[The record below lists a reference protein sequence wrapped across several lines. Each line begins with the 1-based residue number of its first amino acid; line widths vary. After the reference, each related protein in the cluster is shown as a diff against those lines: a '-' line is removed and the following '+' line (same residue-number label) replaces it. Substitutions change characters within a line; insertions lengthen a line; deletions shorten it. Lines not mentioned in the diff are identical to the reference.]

1 MAAILGIDLG
11 TTYSEVAVL
20 RDGQPEVVPVD
31 GEPIMPSCVGLDSQ
45 GALIV
50 GRAARN
56 QMALAPENTI
66 LSIKRKMGKNEPVA
80 LGERSFSPEEI
91 SALILRKLKQA
102 AEAHLGEEVTQ
113 AVITVPAYFDDAQ
126 RKATQNAGQLA
137 GLEVLRIINE
147 PTAAAL
153 AYDAGLEEDQTILVY
168 DLGGGTFD
176 VSLVV
181 VEKGVVEVKASHG
194 DTALGG
200 DDFDNLL
207 IAHAAEV
214 FREAHQV
221 DLLREPRVRNRLWA
235 AVEAAKRKLS
245 DVPFA
250 RIREEYLWQDHHLDL
265 EIARHDYEELIRPLV
280 RKSMDCVHHCLRDAS
295 LLPGAVDRVIL
306 VGGASRTPL
315 ISELIRQEMRR
326 EPAFEINPELIVAM
340 GAAIQAGILAG
351 QQTRSVLVDITPYT
365 FGTQALS
372 FQHGEM
378 RDDHFVP
385 IIRRSTPLPVS
396 KAEVFVTAVDEQRQV
411 DVRIYQGEAPSV
423 DDNIFIGDFLIEGL
437 SKVPAGNEII
447 LNLALDLNGVL
458 SVTALEKRTGLS
470 KTVRMETGGKGP
482 EFDLQAARRNL
493 AELSG
498 DEPAADEPGASVPAD
513 RQDLLTRAKDQRRR
527 AMALMANID
536 ETDAGELRLLLQ
548 QVQDAIGSG
557 DFTKLADV
565 LTSLDDMLFYLED

>member
-1 MAAILGIDLG
+1 MAAIVGIDLG

-20 RDGQPEVVPVD
+20 RDGQAEVVAVD
-31 GEPIMPSCVGLDSQ
+31 GEPIMPSCVGLDNQ

-50 GRAARN
+50 GRVARN

-80 LGERSFSPEEI
+80 LGDRHFSPEEV

-102 AEAHLGEEVTQ
+102 AEAHLGEAVTQ

-207 IAHAAEV
+207 IAHAAEA
-214 FREAHQV
+214 FREENKV
-221 DLLREPRVRNRLWA
+221 DLLQEPRVRNRLWS

-245 DVPFA
+245 DAPFA
-250 RIREEYLWQDHHLDL
+250 RIREEYLWQELHLDL
-265 EIARHDYEELIRPLV
+265 EIARFDYEELIRPLV
-280 RKSMDCVHHCLRDAS
+280 RKTMDCVHHCLRDAS
-295 LLPGAVDRVIL
+295 MLPGAVDRVIL

-315 ISELIRQEMRR
+315 ISETIRQEMRR
-326 EPAFEINPELIVAM
+326 EPTYEINPELIVAM
-340 GAAIQAGILAG
+340 GAAIQAGVLAG
-351 QQTRSVLVDITPYT
+351 QPTRSVLVDITPYT

-372 FQHGEM
+372 FHGGEI
-378 RDDHFVP
+378 REDTFVP

-396 KAEVFVTAVDEQRQV
+396 KAEVFTTAVDEQRAV
-411 DVRIYQGEAPSV
+411 DVRIYQGEEPSV
-423 DDNIFIGDFLIEGL
+423 EDNIFIGNFLIEGL
-437 SKVPAGNEII
+437 SKVPAGNQIV

-458 SVTALEKRTGLS
+458 NVTALEKRTGLS
-470 KTVRMETGGKGP
+470 KSVRMTTGGQGP

-493 AELSG
+493 AELG
-498 DEPAADEPGASVPAD
+498 DDEWSADVPADPAPAD
-513 RQDLLTRAKDQRRR
+513 RQALLARAKDLRRR
-527 AMALMANID
+527 AHLLLAGIE

-548 QVQDAIGSG
+548 QVQDAIAGG
-557 DFTKLADV
+557 DYTKLADV

>member
-1 MAAILGIDLG
+1 MGAIVGIDLG

-20 RDGQPEVVPVD
+20 RDGQPEVVAVD

-45 GALIV
+45 GELIV

-66 LSIKRKMGKNEPVA
+66 LSIKRKMGKTEPVT
-80 LGERSFSPEEI
+80 LGERRFSPEEI

-102 AEAHLGEEVTQ
+102 AEAHLGQAVTQ

-200 DDFDNLL
+200 DDFDHLL

-214 FREAHQV
+214 FREEKKV
-221 DLLREPRVRNRLWA
+221 DLLRQPRVHNRLWA

-250 RIREEYLWQDHHLDL
+250 RIREEYLWQDLHLDL
-265 EIARHDYEELIRPLV
+265 EIARHDYEEMIRPLV
-280 RKSMDCVHHCLRDAS
+280 RKTMDCVHRCLRDAS

-315 ISELIRQEMRR
+315 IADMIREEMRR
-326 EPAFEINPELIVAM
+326 EPTYEINPELIVAM
-340 GAAIQAGILAG
+340 GAAIQAGVLAG

-372 FQHGEM
+372 FQNGEI
-378 RDDHFVP
+378 RDDAFVP

-396 KAEVFVTAVDEQRQV
+396 KAEVFATTVDHQRAV
-411 DVRIYQGEAPSV
+411 DVRVYQGEAPSV
-423 DDNIFIGDFLIEGL
+423 HDNIFIGNFLIEGL

-470 KTVRMETGGKGP
+470 KTVRMTTGGQGP

-493 AELSG
+493 AELGG
-498 DEPAADEPGASVPAD
+498 DEPAADESAAPVAAD
-513 RQDLLTRAKDQRRR
+513 RQELLTRAKDQRRR

-548 QVQDAIGSG
+548 QVQDAIGGG